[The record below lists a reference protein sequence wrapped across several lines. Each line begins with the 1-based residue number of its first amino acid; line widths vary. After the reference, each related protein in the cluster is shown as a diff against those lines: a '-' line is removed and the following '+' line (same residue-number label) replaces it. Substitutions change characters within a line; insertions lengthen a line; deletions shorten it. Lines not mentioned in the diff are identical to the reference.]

1 MLITNLENQYKNFEK
16 KVGSY
21 LSTEHFSVV
30 KKAYNY
36 ALKAHGK
43 QTRLT
48 GDMYITHPLATS
60 NNLADLHLDYQTL
73 SAGLLHDVIE
83 DCDVT
88 YEDLLDEFGADI
100 AKLVLGVTKLTE
112 VENVSEIRWEENIQT
127 HSLLEAQTLR
137 KMLMTVAE
145 DVRVVLIKLSDRL
158 HNMETVD
165 PLPVNRKIKFAKET
179 MEIYAPLAHRLGMWD
194 FKWRLEDLSFR
205 ILDPNMYK
213 NIAKLINTKR
223 KNRDNYI
230 EKAAKV
236 LEDKLKKEN
245 INAEIKGRSKHL
257 FSTYRK
263 ILAYEKENK
272 TIDEIYDL
280 FAIRVVVQDVRDC
293 YIALGSIHN
302 LWPPLGGQFDDYI
315 ARPKDNMYRSIHTTV
330 NGDGNFPIEIQIRT
344 SEMDQY
350 AEYGIAAHWKYKEGS
365 NNDSTFDNKMIWL
378 RQLLDWQR
386 DVPGDQEFIDSFK
399 TDIFNDQVYVFTPKG
414 EIKELPIGS
423 TPLDFAYRVHTDIGH
438 SSIGARVNDKLV
450 PLNTVLK
457 NGDKVLIVTSSTEK
471 EPSLDWLNPN
481 LSYLITSS
489 AKEKIRA
496 WFRKSQY
503 EENSQRGELIINED
517 LVKLGIDL
525 QLSEIVKLT
534 DYQSEETL
542 LNDLGNGSL
551 LINELIKHLDINDF
565 NSEKSI
571 KLPIIDRDLS
581 EKKVFG
587 VGDLSTR
594 LAKCCV
600 PKQGNEIIGYITRN
614 RGVTIHEH
622 NCINISNEK
631 EIDRF
636 ISVSWGLNETL
647 YSVKIYVEALDR
659 VGLLKD
665 ITALLSDERVNI
677 AGSLTENE
685 DDNSYITLSIFIKS
699 ISQLHSI
706 INKLENINSVLNVK
720 RIN

>member
-1 MLITNLENQYKNFEK
+1 
-16 KVGSY
+16 
-21 LSTEHFSVV
+21 
-30 KKAYNY
+30 
-36 ALKAHGK
+36 
-43 QTRLT
+43 
-48 GDMYITHPLATS
+48 
-60 NNLADLHLDYQTL
+60 
-73 SAGLLHDVIE
+73 
-83 DCDVT
+83 
-88 YEDLLDEFGADI
+88 
-100 AKLVLGVTKLTE
+100 
-112 VENVSEIRWEENIQT
+112 
-127 HSLLEAQTLR
+127 
-137 KMLMTVAE
+137 
-145 DVRVVLIKLSDRL
+145 
-158 HNMETVD
+158 
-165 PLPVNRKIKFAKET
+165 
-179 MEIYAPLAHRLGMWD
+179 
-194 FKWRLEDLSFR
+194 
-205 ILDPNMYK
+205 
-213 NIAKLINTKR
+213 
-223 KNRDNYI
+223 
-230 EKAAKV
+230 
-236 LEDKLKKEN
+236 
-245 INAEIKGRSKHL
+245 
-257 FSTYRK
+257 
-263 ILAYEKENK
+263 
-272 TIDEIYDL
+272 
-280 FAIRVVVQDVRDC
+280 
-293 YIALGSIHN
+293 
-302 LWPPLGGQFDDYI
+302 
-315 ARPKDNMYRSIHTTV
+315 
-330 NGDGNFPIEIQIRT
+330 
-344 SEMDQY
+344 MDQY

-365 NNDSTFDNKMIWL
+365 NNDATFDNKMIWL

-386 DVPGDQEFIDSFK
+386 EVSGDQEFVDSFK
-399 TDIFNDQVYVFTPKG
+399 TDIFNDQVYVYTPKG

-423 TPLDFAYRVHTDIGH
+423 TTLDFAYRIHTDIGH
-438 SSIGARVNDKLV
+438 SSIGARINDKLV

-457 NGDKVLIVTSSTEK
+457 NGDKIFIVTSSTEK

-525 QLSEIVKLT
+525 KLSEIVKLT
-534 DYQSEETL
+534 NYQSEKTL
-542 LNDLGNGSL
+542 LNDLGNGSF
-551 LINELIKHLDINDF
+551 LINELIKNLDIIDF
-565 NSEKSI
+565 DTEKSI
-571 KLPIIDRDLS
+571 KLPIIDRDSS

-594 LAKCCV
+594 LAKCCL
-600 PKQGNEIIGYITRN
+600 PKQDNEIIGYITRN

-665 ITALLSDERVNI
+665 ITGLLSDERVNI